1 MAEKIIRKP
10 NTPGRIEDGFRILQG
25 KQEYINYLEGS
36 TFRYWY
42 SDIPWRYETH
52 CHSAVEIILTLEGCV
67 TYEVEG
73 QKYDVMK
80 DEVLIIPPG
89 LDHALSMGGNSRRH
103 LFLFEPDAIFAM
115 ADFKLLM
122 KGFQQVFYLRDNSQT
137 HRQIRDLL
145 LRAVR
150 IYQEQD
156 TMWNTICYSL
166 MMKMYATLG
175 QSYLSGLLPT
185 HVREPIHGNT
195 EIITGMMTYINNHY
209 MHEMSLEQAAE
220 AAGFSKFYFSRF
232 FKAQTGYT
240 FHEFLCQKRLQA
252 AMEMLIS
259 SRKPMKQVAEE
270 SGFGSVATFNRIFRE
285 YKKCTPTQYRAI
297 YATY

>member
-1 MAEKIIRKP
+1 MSEKIIRTP
-10 NTPGRIEDGFRILQG
+10 NTPGRVEDGFRILQG

-36 TFRYWY
+36 SFRYWY
-42 SDIPWRYETH
+42 SDIPWRYESH
-52 CHSAVEIILTLEGCV
+52 FHSAVEIVLTLEGSV
-67 TYEVEG
+67 HYEAEDR
-73 QKYDVMK
+73 KYDIHK

-89 LDHALSMGGNSRRH
+89 VEHALSMGENSRRH
-103 LFLFEPDAIFAM
+103 LFLFEPDPIFAM
-115 ADFKLLM
+115 PDYKQLM
-122 KGFQQVFYLRDNSQT
+122 KGFQQVFYLHDNSST
-137 HRQIRDLL
+137 HQQIRDLL

-166 MMKMYATLG
+166 MLKMYAILG
-175 QSYLSGLLPT
+175 QSYLSGLLP
-185 HVREPIHGNT
+185 VRNREPIHGNT
-195 EIITGMMTYINNHY
+195 EIITGMMTFINNHY
-209 MHEMSLEQAAE
+209 MHELTLEQAAE

-252 AMEMLIS
+252 AMELLIS
-259 SRKPMKQVAEE
+259 TRKSMRQVAEE
-270 SGFGSVATFNRIFRE
+270 CGFGSVATFNRIFRD
-285 YKKCTPTQYRAI
+285 YKNCTPTQYRAI